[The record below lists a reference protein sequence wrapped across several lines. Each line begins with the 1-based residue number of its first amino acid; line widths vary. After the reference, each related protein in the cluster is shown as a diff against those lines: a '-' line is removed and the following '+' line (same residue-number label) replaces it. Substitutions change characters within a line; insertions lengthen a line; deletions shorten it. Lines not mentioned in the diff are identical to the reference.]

1 MQPTL
6 ISGQLVLLHN
16 VKIGFVS
23 EYSTTPNK
31 CLKFPVSLFFHG
43 RSVNTCYSNFRIGS
57 QFGSCDKLL
66 CGIEGSLE

>member
-6 ISGQLVLLHN
+6 ISGRILLLYN

-23 EYSTTPNK
+23 EYSTTPNN
-31 CLKFPVSLFFHG
+31 CLKFPAPLFFHG
-43 RSVNTCYSNFRIGS
+43 RSVNTRYSNFRKGS